1 MTSMIRPLLFS
12 ALITPWLCLA
22 GTPEPIRVGALA
34 FGTLNWE
41 LAAIEEE
48 KLAQQN
54 GITLKTE
61 ALAGPEAGKIG
72 IQGGSL
78 DIVVADWIWVAQQR
92 LQGQDLTFVPFSA
105 LHGALVVPQDSAI
118 KDLKDLKGKRLGV
131 AGGGQDKNWIL
142 LKTAAQKSQ
151 GLDLSQTTTVTFG
164 APPLLSEALKQGQ
177 LDAVLTYW
185 NQATKLEAQGY
196 RKVLD
201 GQGIQKLLGVEGNL
215 PTLGYVFHT
224 AWAKSHPSEIQGFLK
239 ATSAAHQALCVSD
252 PLWHRIANATQESD
266 ESIRTQL
273 RKAYCDRPVPTIEA
287 KDIEAMRLIFK
298 WVNPEETASKELPN
312 GVFWEQ

>member
-1 MTSMIRPLLFS
+1 MTLMIRPLLFS

-48 KLAQQN
+48 KLAQPN
-54 GITLKTE
+54 GIAIKTE

-72 IQGGSL
+72 IQGGAL

-105 LHGALVVPQDSAI
+105 LHGALVVPKDSAI
-118 KDLKDLKGKRLGV
+118 KELKDLKGKRLGV

-142 LKTAAQKSQ
+142 LKAAAQKNL
-151 GLDLSQTTTVTFG
+151 GLDLAQMTTVTFG
-164 APPLLSEALKQGQ
+164 APPLLSEALKQGR

-185 NQATKLEAQGY
+185 NQATKLETQGY
-196 RKVLD
+196 RKLLD

-224 AWAKSHPSEIQGFLK
+224 AWAQSHPTEIQGFLK
-239 ATSAAHQALCVSD
+239 ATTAARQAICESD
-252 PLWHRIANATQESD
+252 SLWNRIAAAIQESD

-273 RKAYCDRPVPTIEA
+273 RKAYCDRPVPSIEA
-287 KDIEAMRLIFK
+287 KDIEALRLIFE
-298 WVNPEETASKELPN
+298 WVSPEEASSKGLPN
-312 GVFWEQ
+312 GVFWHQ

>member
-1 MTSMIRPLLFS
+1 MTLMIRTLLFS
-12 ALITPWLCLA
+12 ALLFPWLCFA
-22 GTPEPIRVGALA
+22 GAPAPIRVGALA

-41 LAAIEEE
+41 LAAIAEE

-54 GITLKTE
+54 GITIKTE

-78 DIVVADWIWVAQQR
+78 DMVVADWIWVAQQR

-142 LKTAAQKSQ
+142 LKTAAQKSL
-151 GLDLSQTTTVTFG
+151 GLDLAQTMTVTFG
-164 APPLLSEALKQGQ
+164 APPLLSEALKQGR

-185 NQATKLEAQGY
+185 NQAIKLEAQGY
-196 RKVLD
+196 RKILD
-201 GQGIQKLLGVEGNL
+201 GQDIQQRLGIEPALLQSL
-215 PTLGYVFHT
+215 
-224 AWAKSHPSEIQGFLK
+224 A
-239 ATSAAHQALCVSD
+239 
-252 PLWHRIANATQESD
+252 
-266 ESIRTQL
+266 
-273 RKAYCDRPVPTIEA
+273 
-287 KDIEAMRLIFK
+287 
-298 WVNPEETASKELPN
+298 
-312 GVFWEQ
+312 

>member
-1 MTSMIRPLLFS
+1 MTSVIRALLLGALLLPLTTF
-12 ALITPWLCLA
+12 A

-41 LAAIEEE
+41 LAVIEQE
-48 KLAQQN
+48 KLDQKN
-54 GITLKTE
+54 GITLKVD

-78 DIVVADWIWVAQQR
+78 DVVVADWIWVAQQR

-105 LHGALVVPQDSAI
+105 LHGALVVPKDSPI
-118 KDLKDLKGKRLGV
+118 QTLQDLKGKRLGV

-142 LKTAAQKSQ
+142 LKIAAQKSQ
-151 GLDLSQTTTVTFG
+151 GLDLEHATTVTFG
-164 APPLLSEALKQGQ
+164 APPLLGESLKQGQ

-196 RKVLD
+196 RKILD
-201 GQGIQKLLGVEGNL
+201 GEGIQELLGLEGNL

-224 AWAKSHPSEIQGFLK
+224 AWAQSHPAQIEGFLK
-239 ATSAAHQALCVSD
+239 ATASAHKAICSSD
-252 PLWHRIANATQESD
+252 TLWNRIAEATQETDASLRA
-266 ESIRTQL
+266 EL
-273 RKAYCDRPVPTIEA
+273 RKAYCAKPVPTVDTQDMA
-287 KDIEAMRLIFK
+287 ALNRLFE
-298 WVNPEETASKELPN
+298 WVNPEGAPSQPLPT
-312 GVFWEQ
+312 GVFWGH

>member
-1 MTSMIRPLLFS
+1 M
-12 ALITPWLCLA
+12 
-22 GTPEPIRVGALA
+22 
-34 FGTLNWE
+34 
-41 LAAIEEE
+41 
-48 KLAQQN
+48 
-54 GITLKTE
+54 
-61 ALAGPEAGKIG
+61 
-72 IQGGSL
+72 
-78 DIVVADWIWVAQQR
+78 
-92 LQGQDLTFVPFSA
+92 
-105 LHGALVVPQDSAI
+105 
-118 KDLKDLKGKRLGV
+118 
-131 AGGGQDKNWIL
+131 
-142 LKTAAQKSQ
+142 
-151 GLDLSQTTTVTFG
+151 TFG

-196 RKVLD
+196 RKLLD

-252 PLWHRIANATQESD
+252 PLWHRIAHATQESD

-312 GVFWEQ
+312 GVFWGH